1 MSKCEEFISQCREF
15 IKNTVE
21 VACPEVKITV
31 EACEKDDG
39 FDVVANGKID
49 EYATFE
55 EEYHIRTFEDFTAK
69 LPMFIIS
76 VFQVYYYSTKCGM
89 FCANAEIC
97 KYRPEV

>member
-1 MSKCEEFISQCREF
+1 MKKRKIQLLTAEE
-15 IKNTVE
+15 TVTALE
-21 VACPEVKITV
+21 CCLSDDI

-39 FDVVANGKID
+39 FDVVAYGKID